1 MEYRSYRGQEP
12 CHSHNSPTINV
23 NRMQH
28 PTINVNRMVCDVIQR
43 LFPVSGTLYPGRE
56 GYLCY
61 GEGPWSF
68 RFRFKENGIQELTT
82 LDPRGLRTVVS
93 TVIYESGLER
103 LPRLR
108 RTKYSLSRQGQA
120 LCTFLL
126 ATHPRNYQ
134 RSGLW
139 GASAR
144 RGLEAAL
151 PLPSLSFTAGSQT
164 GDSSS
169 LGL

>member
-1 MEYRSYRGQEP
+1 MSFPQQSYNKRQQNAVELVYDG
-12 CHSHNSPTINV
+12 
-23 NRMQH
+23 
-28 PTINVNRMVCDVIQR
+28 IQR
-43 LFPVSGTLYPGRE
+43 LFPVSGTICPGRE

-61 GEGPWSF
+61 GEGPWGF
-68 RFRFKENGIQELTT
+68 RFRFKENRIQELTT

-93 TVIYESGLER
+93 TVIYESGPER

-108 RTKYSLSRQGQA
+108 RTKYSWSRQGQA

-134 RSGLW
+134 RPGLW
-139 GASAR
+139 GTSAR

-169 LGL
+169 LGV